1 MAGLSLFPDGAVS
14 LYRIGH
20 TILAREG
27 VLLLD
32 TSAAVGESQRQMPS
46 TLLPSPLPRALY
58 ERVLAAQPAINRL
71 YHRVSRD
78 EAFLEETLRSV
89 LGDEFTR
96 RLWEVFLRTRE
107 ARRGRPAVGNVP
119 SLAHAARHLTL
130 RCRNPPQRLHAAGR
144 GHEAGGGEY
153 HLCLPSNDESEGGGG
168 AQRHSCTFQQVTP
181 PLPSPHTLSTNYCPL
196 RSPSPPKNDA
206 ADRTAET
213 LARAR
218 DAYIRA
224 VPAAVSPAVLFL
236 SPSNNANFYD
246 QNYLRAKL
254 QTLHQVPVLWRSLQ
268 ELEGA
273 VLLRESRVFVGET
286 EVRHAGVNY
295 VARNY
300 PCVGLRVLLQI
311 GLRPVP
317 LLGPG
322 MGNQSSAGRK
332 QGTANSRR
340 CHATVRHQNN
350 AAETD
355 GPPRDRP
362 VPVGRQPWR
371 AGGTGRAVRQAVLPG
386 ALSRW
391 GLDGSGGGDQPGR
404 VGPEA
409 AERGRRQQLLRRAAG

>member
-153 HLCLPSNDESEGGGG
+153 HLCFPSNDESEGGGG

-181 PLPSPHTLSTNYCPL
+181 PLPTHL
-196 RSPSPPKNDA
+196 R
-206 ADRTAET
+206 
-213 LARAR
+213 
-218 DAYIRA
+218 Y
-224 VPAAVSPAVLFL
+224 
-236 SPSNNANFYD
+236 
-246 QNYLRAKL
+246 
-254 QTLHQVPVLWRSLQ
+254 
-268 ELEGA
+268 
-273 VLLRESRVFVGET
+273 
-286 EVRHAGVNY
+286 
-295 VARNY
+295 
-300 PCVGLRVLLQI
+300 
-311 GLRPVP
+311 
-317 LLGPG
+317 
-322 MGNQSSAGRK
+322 
-332 QGTANSRR
+332 
-340 CHATVRHQNN
+340 
-350 AAETD
+350 
-355 GPPRDRP
+355 
-362 VPVGRQPWR
+362 
-371 AGGTGRAVRQAVLPG
+371 
-386 ALSRW
+386 
-391 GLDGSGGGDQPGR
+391 
-404 VGPEA
+404 
-409 AERGRRQQLLRRAAG
+409 QLLSS